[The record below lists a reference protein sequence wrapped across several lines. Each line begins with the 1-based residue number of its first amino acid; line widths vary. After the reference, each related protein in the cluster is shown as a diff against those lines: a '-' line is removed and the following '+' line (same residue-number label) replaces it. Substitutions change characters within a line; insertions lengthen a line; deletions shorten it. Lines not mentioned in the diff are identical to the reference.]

1 MSNPLVHAERA
12 AKKWGGVADDYRA
25 IHEWFDATR
34 GHLSDVRH
42 RLILHNSFG
51 ILLAEQVFGA
61 AITNADGRRVFVRDI
76 GTHHVLEDLGFVP
89 TLSECL
95 AETPCQPWMAGAHRL
110 VRRGV
115 AVIPEA
121 ASMPPML
128 TAPAAETV
136 S

>member
-12 AKKWGGVADDYRA
+12 AKKWGGHVDDYLA
-25 IHEWFDATR
+25 IHQWFDATK

-76 GTHHVLEDLGFVP
+76 GIQHVIEDLEFVP
-89 TLSECL
+89 TLAQCL
-95 AETPCQPWMAGAHRL
+95 AETPCGPWMAGAHRL
-110 VRRGV
+110 IRAG
-115 AVIPEA
+115 
-121 ASMPPML
+121 
-128 TAPAAETV
+128 ETV
-136 S
+136 AEALSTPVADSV